1 MPYKGRCDK
10 EVEIFEEH
18 FCGTKK
24 PTKSKSGDGLSDCK
38 PKWKYYG
45 IMSFIDITLL
55 KQRYVPIY
63 LTTSLTYIQHI
74 YNRQLHMILIR
85 SI

>member
-10 EVEIFEEH
+10 EVKIFGGH
-18 FCGTKK
+18 FCEAKK
-24 PTKSKSGDGLSDCK
+24 NPTKSKSGDGLSDCK
-38 PKWKYYG
+38 PKWMYYD

-55 KQRYVPIY
+55 KQSYVPIY

-74 YNRQLHMILIR
+74 YI
-85 SI
+85 